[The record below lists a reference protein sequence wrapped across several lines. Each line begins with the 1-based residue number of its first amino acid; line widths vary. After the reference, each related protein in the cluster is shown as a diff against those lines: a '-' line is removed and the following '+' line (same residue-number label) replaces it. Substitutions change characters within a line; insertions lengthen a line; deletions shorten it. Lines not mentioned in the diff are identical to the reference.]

1 MNSPLDVHLGWGKLR
16 DVEIKEREIEL
27 AGPFVIKRAGP
38 NLSYL
43 VFYPRRHSISI
54 FEDSQISSSVDIGFS
69 TARVLE
75 ILIARAG
82 TVVDRADIIGYAWP
96 RRFVTQSS
104 LNQAVKN
111 IREWLGGELAKD
123 TIQTVPRHGYQ
134 LDRDSLLNPENFPF
148 LADQATDT
156 EQVPAEGM
164 ASMTN
169 VLPRLIILVTALV
182 FIGWG
187 GLKWYGNNENSR
199 AQGDMAYAEQQA
211 KSALRK
217 PAKEL
222 RDRMLRLAPATTI
235 IVVGREL
242 DYYEVV
248 CISENEDPRFLFV
261 HSTLISDITD
271 ERLRECLG

>member
-1 MNSPLDVHLGWGKLR
+1 MNSPLDAQLGWGKLR
-16 DVEIKEREIEL
+16 DVEVEDTEIGL
-27 AGPFVIKRAGP
+27 AGPFVIKRASP
-38 NLSYL
+38 NLSYV
-43 VFYPRRHSISI
+43 VFYPKRHSISI

-69 TARVLE
+69 TGRVLE

-82 TVVDRADIIGYAWP
+82 TVVDRADIIKYAWP

-134 LDRDSLLNPENFPF
+134 LDPESLLEPEDFPF
-148 LADQATDT
+148 LADQVTDT
-156 EQVPAEGM
+156 EPVPAEGM
-164 ASMTN
+164 ASITN
-169 VLPRLIILVTALV
+169 LLPRLILLVTVLV
-182 FIGWG
+182 LIGWG
-187 GLKWYGNNENSR
+187 GFKWYGDNGSDR
-199 AQGDMAYAEQQA
+199 TLGGMAYAEQQP

-217 PAKEL
+217 PIKEL
-222 RDRMLRLAPATTI
+222 RDRMLRLAPTTTI

-242 DYYEVV
+242 DYYEVI
-248 CISENEDPRFLFV
+248 CISGNEDPRFLFV